1 MCNLFGSSSILL
13 FSKDLITVMISFISL
28 FVSVSPET
36 IKSDEGLVLVLLSTK
51 WYDASKRVFGML
63 LPSARFIV
71 IELSNA
77 SPSAGPIIL
86 LKMGINPPGSTIL
99 DNGAL
104 NNFVLA
110 NQLFA
115 KD

>member
-1 MCNLFGSSSILL
+1 
-13 FSKDLITVMISFISL
+13 
-28 FVSVSPET
+28 
-36 IKSDEGLVLVLLSTK
+36 
-51 WYDASKRVFGML
+51 ML

-104 NNFVLA
+104 NNFVSA